1 MYEIAICDDIPQ
13 ICEEVHRLVS
23 EQLLKRDIDIRIHT
37 YTSGQ
42 ALFDAGMV
50 FDILFLDIEL
60 GQESGLEVARDYPYK
75 QETRIIFLTS
85 HVEEMPNGYKVRAFR
100 FLTKPIDTKHFE
112 EALFSAIKDIEQDK
126 RFTVTDEDGE
136 HIIRASEIYY
146 LESKQRSMDVRT
158 RDKFARLGLP
168 IEEMKEELDQM
179 QFYSPHKSYIVNMD
193 YIQSFGKNVVIMK
206 NGEKISVS
214 RLKMNAFKEKFYEYL
229 RSKANGS

>member
-100 FLTKPIDTKHFE
+100 FLT
-112 EALFSAIKDIEQDK
+112 
-126 RFTVTDEDGE
+126 
-136 HIIRASEIYY
+136 
-146 LESKQRSMDVRT
+146 
-158 RDKFARLGLP
+158 
-168 IEEMKEELDQM
+168 
-179 QFYSPHKSYIVNMD
+179 
-193 YIQSFGKNVVIMK
+193 
-206 NGEKISVS
+206 
-214 RLKMNAFKEKFYEYL
+214 
-229 RSKANGS
+229 